1 MIKHCEICSA
11 EFEAKGNHAM
21 YCIDCKKKIRKE
33 QDAQKRER
41 MSAIKIERKPI
52 PKPKVSI
59 AEQDRRSKAAGMT
72 YGKYVAKY
80 GEVEK

>member
-1 MIKHCEICSA
+1 MIKRCESCSV
-11 EFEAKGNHAM
+11 EIEAKGHTL
-21 YCIDCKKKIRKE
+21 YCPDCAKARRKE
-33 QDAQKRER
+33 REMQKRER